1 MTKSSVAYF
10 VLVRGFLQFGIL
22 AAVIYVLLNVLMDGT
37 SLSTVRWG
45 IVIGFPVFGL
55 LWGLLIWWYEQRRKP
70 KDG

>member
-1 MTKSSVAYF
+1 MSVAYF

-22 AAVIYVLLNVLMDGT
+22 AAVIYVLLNILMDGT
-37 SLSTVRWG
+37 SLGSVRWG

-70 KDG
+70 KAG

>member
-10 VLVRGFLQFGIL
+10 VLVRGLLQFGIS
-22 AAVIYVLLNVLMDGT
+22 AAVIYVVLNVLMDGT

-55 LWGLLIWWYEQRRKP
+55 LWGLLIWWYEQRKKP
-70 KDG
+70 RDN